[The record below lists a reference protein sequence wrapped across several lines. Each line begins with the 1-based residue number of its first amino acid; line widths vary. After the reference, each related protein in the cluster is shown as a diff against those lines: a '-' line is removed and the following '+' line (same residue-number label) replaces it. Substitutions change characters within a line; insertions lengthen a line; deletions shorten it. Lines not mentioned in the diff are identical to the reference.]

1 VTQVDGGNTAKYNY
15 DAFGNRA
22 MQYAPPVYNEYVVDL
37 TGRAITAIKPGTS
50 TVYTAEVFAGG
61 RHWVTDNGSALF
73 LGADWVGTSRALTN
87 LGGTFDQL
95 YTSLPWGDGLSFA
108 GGSSLHTTSQY
119 TGKEFDSETGLYHF
133 PARQYAP
140 VQGRWLTPDPA
151 GVAAMNIANPQ
162 TWNRYS
168 YVTNNPVTRTDPSG
182 LLTGGGGGG
191 PCDVGDCGGGDPCQ
205 FGLCGPSGP
214 CDFTGDCGGG
224 PCDVG
229 DCGGSQG
236 VPPGGRTNPP
246 APNSI
251 FSGQDCLFCFPLGPS
266 PLQILQAVLSGNL
279 AGALQDLGAIPT
291 DAINCES
298 GACQINPITDALGL
312 GIPPLVDPKVAFG
325 NYGAG
330 SCIADGIQMRKFP
343 SKRFHDSPLG
353 CVYFCEVITGDPLV
367 DPLTASVLG
376 VGHFKGSQIDAACGP
391 GTFCPLV
398 LTIEVEP
405 PIGPFM
411 QSNANILSCWP

>member
-1 VTQVDGGNTAKYNY
+1 MDGGNTAKYNY

-37 TGRAITAIKPGTS
+37 TGRPITAIKPGTS

-224 PCDVG
+224 TCNVG

-246 APNSI
+246 TPNSI

-279 AGALQDLGAIPT
+279 AGALQNVGAIPS
-291 DAINCES
+291 DGINCEFGTCQVNPLMDANPTNCVDQPCVWNNPPCEYMPCFKALPPIPTAYQCTFS
-298 GACQINPITDALGL
+298 PSDAVPELPGAAPEQPDAAPGPP
-312 GIPPLVDPKVAFG
+312 PPLGRETGQSK
-325 NYGAG
+325 
-330 SCIADGIQMRKFP
+330 ADFVSLI
-343 SKRFHDSPLG
+343 LG
-353 CVYFCEVITGDPLV
+353 YLGDTFRCWVY
-367 DPLTASVLG
+367 
-376 VGHFKGSQIDAACGP
+376 KW
-391 GTFCPLV
+391 TF
-398 LTIEVEP
+398 
-405 PIGPFM
+405 
-411 QSNANILSCWP
+411 